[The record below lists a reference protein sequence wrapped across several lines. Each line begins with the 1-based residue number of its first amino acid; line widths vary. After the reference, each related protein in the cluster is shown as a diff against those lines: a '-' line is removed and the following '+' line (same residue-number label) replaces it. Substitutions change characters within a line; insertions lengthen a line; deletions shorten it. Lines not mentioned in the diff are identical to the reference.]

1 MSSDLSVPVLHITED
16 MASAS
21 GGVPAVVRQLAS
33 RWAATGQATTVL
45 HAKGD
50 ASDLIGR
57 VRVIREQPEG
67 FGRVWSYSS
76 GLRAATR
83 TLMLDTR
90 RDGGVA
96 HVHGLWAAPPTLAA
110 LAAAAH
116 QVPLVFTA
124 HGMLVPWLWTQQ
136 GLAVRLK
143 KTLFW
148 HLLAVPG
155 LRRSTVVH
163 AITPMERD
171 ELRRLLPGS
180 RIEVIPNAIEM
191 IPATALQANRERVV
205 LFLGRIEPKKG
216 VDILIRAFAQARLG
230 SDWQLHIVGPSWSD
244 VYLAALKRL
253 VKECG
258 IEQQTRF
265 LGAVFGSQKEALLAS
280 AWVLAAPSHSE
291 VVGLVNLEAA
301 SRYLPSIT
309 THQTGLSDWTEGGG
323 LLVQPAVPDVAAA
336 LRSAALWSDTERAQ
350 RGMASRQL
358 VERRYSW
365 PAVMP
370 LWRELYNGINLK
382 G

>member
-1 MSSDLSVPVLHITED
+1 MSSDLPVPVLHVTED
-16 MASAS
+16 MAAAS

-33 RWAATGQATTVL
+33 RWALAGQATTVL

-50 ASDLIGR
+50 ASDLMGG
-57 VRVIREQPEG
+57 VRVIREAPEG
-67 FGRVWSYSS
+67 LGRIWSYSS

-83 TLMLDTR
+83 TLMLDTH
-90 RDGGVA
+90 RDGGVV

-110 LAAAAH
+110 QAAAAH
-116 QVPLVFTA
+116 EVPFIFTA
-124 HGMLVPWLWTQQ
+124 HGMLVPWLWTHQ

-148 HLLAVPG
+148 HLLAAPG

-171 ELRRLLPGS
+171 ELRRLLPGR
-180 RIEVIPNAIEM
+180 RIEVIPNAIELS
-191 IPATALQANRERVV
+191 PAVAAQGHHERVV

-216 VDILIRAFAQARLG
+216 VDILIRAFADARLG
-230 SDWQLHIVGPSWSD
+230 GDWRLDIVGPSWSD
-244 VYLAALKRL
+244 SYLAALKRL
-253 VKECG
+253 VKQAG
-258 IEQQTRF
+258 IAQQTRF
-265 LGAVFGSQKEALLAS
+265 LGPVFGSQKEALLAS

-301 SRYLPSIT
+301 SRCLPSIT
-309 THQTGLSDWTEGGG
+309 THQTGLSDWADGGG
-323 LLVQPAVPDVAAA
+323 LLVQPAVPAVAAA
-336 LRSAALWSDTERAQ
+336 LRGAAGWSNAERAQ
-350 RGMASRQL
+350 RGAASRQL

-365 PAVMP
+365 AAVMP
-370 LWRELYNGINLK
+370 LWHELYNNIHLK

>member
-1 MSSDLSVPVLHITED
+1 MRSNLSLPVVHVTED
-16 MASAS
+16 MAAAS

-33 RWAATGQATTVL
+33 RWARTGQATTVL

-50 ASDLIGR
+50 ASDLVGS
-57 VRVIREQPEG
+57 VRVIREQPDG
-67 FGRVWSYSS
+67 PGRIWSYSS
-76 GLRAATR
+76 GLRFATR
-83 TLMLDTR
+83 TLMLDTC
-90 RDGGVA
+90 RDGGIV
-96 HVHGLWAAPPTLAA
+96 HIHGLWTAPPTLAA
-110 LAAAAH
+110 RSAAVH
-116 QVPLVFTA
+116 KVPFIFTA

-148 HLLAVPG
+148 HLLAAPG
-155 LRRSTVVH
+155 LRRSAVVH

-171 ELRRLLPGS
+171 ELRLLLPNS

-191 IPATALQANRERVV
+191 GQVTALQPNPEPVV

-230 SDWQLHIVGPSWSD
+230 GDWRLDIVGPSWSD
-244 VYLAALKRL
+244 SYLATLKLL
-253 VKECG
+253 VNELG
-258 IEQQTRF
+258 IERQTRF
-265 LGAVFGSQKEALLAS
+265 LGPVFGNQKEALLTS

-309 THQTGLSDWTEGGG
+309 TYQTGLSDWADGGG
-323 LLVQPAVPDVAAA
+323 LLVQPTPQEVAGA
-336 LRSAALWSDTERAQ
+336 LQQSAAWSDAERAE
-350 RGMASRQL
+350 RGIASRQL

-365 PAVMP
+365 AAVMP
-370 LWRELYNGINLK
+370 LWHELYNNTNIIG
-382 G
+382 

>member
-1 MSSDLSVPVLHITED
+1 MSSDLPVPVLHVTED
-16 MASAS
+16 MAAAS
-21 GGVPAVVRQLAS
+21 GGVPAVVRQLAG
-33 RWAATGQATTVL
+33 RWALTGQPTTVL

-50 ASDLIGR
+50 ASDLVGS

-67 FGRVWSYSS
+67 PGRIWGYSS
-76 GLRAATR
+76 ALRSATR

-90 RDGGVA
+90 RDGGIV
-96 HVHGLWAAPPTLAA
+96 HIHGLWTAPPTLAA
-110 LAAAAH
+110 RSAAVH
-116 QVPLVFTA
+116 KVPFIFTA

-136 GLAVRLK
+136 GLSVRLK

-171 ELRRLLPGS
+171 ELRLLLPDS
-180 RIEVIPNAIEM
+180 QIEVVPNAIEM
-191 IPATALQANRERVV
+191 SPATALQANRDRVV

-230 SDWQLHIVGPSWSD
+230 SDWRLDIVGPSWSD
-244 VYLAALKRL
+244 SYLAALKLL
-253 VKECG
+253 VNQIG
-258 IEQQTRF
+258 IERQTRF
-265 LGAVFGSQKEALLAS
+265 LGPVFGSQKEALLAS

-291 VVGLVNLEAA
+291 VVGLVNLEAG

-309 THQTGLSDWTEGGG
+309 THQTGLSDWAEGGG
-323 LLVQPAVPDVAAA
+323 LLVQPAPQEVAGALQQAAA
-336 LRSAALWSDTERAQ
+336 WSEAERAQ
-350 RGMASRQL
+350 RGIASRQL

-370 LWRELYNGINLK
+370 LWHELYNNVKLK

>member
-1 MSSDLSVPVLHITED
+1 MSSDLLVSVLHVTED
-16 MASAS
+16 MAAAS
-21 GGVPAVVRQLAS
+21 GGVPAVVRQLAG
-33 RWAATGQATTVL
+33 RWARTGQTTTVL

-50 ASDLIGR
+50 ASDLVGS

-67 FGRVWSYSS
+67 PGRIWGYSS
-76 GLRAATR
+76 ALRSATR

-90 RDGGVA
+90 RDGGIV
-96 HVHGLWAAPPTLAA
+96 HIHGLWTAPPTLAA
-110 LAAAAH
+110 HSAAAH
-116 QVPLVFTA
+116 KVPFIFTA

-136 GLAVRLK
+136 GLSVRLK

-171 ELRRLLPGS
+171 ELRLLLPDS
-180 RIEVIPNAIEM
+180 QIEVVPNAIEM
-191 IPATALQANRERVV
+191 SPATALQANRDRVV

-230 SDWQLHIVGPSWSD
+230 SDWRLDIVGPSWSD
-244 VYLAALKRL
+244 SYLAALKLL
-253 VKECG
+253 VNQIG
-258 IEQQTRF
+258 IERQTRF
-265 LGAVFGSQKEALLAS
+265 LGPVFGSQKEALLAS

-291 VVGLVNLEAA
+291 VVGLVNLEAG

-309 THQTGLSDWTEGGG
+309 THQTGLSDWAEGGG
-323 LLVQPAVPDVAAA
+323 LLVQPAPLEVAGALQQAAA
-336 LRSAALWSDTERAQ
+336 WSEAERAQ
-350 RGMASRQL
+350 RGIASRQL

-370 LWRELYNGINLK
+370 LWHELYNNVKLK